1 MPRRKSFVDRRTSR
15 TYVLVQPSLG
25 DAAQVDASL
34 AASTSARRTFLRVGA
49 GDHENDRD
57 GDPFDEELHIESSE
71 TPADVPLQSTE
82 AAALEAAGAAYCRSD
97 YALGDN
103 GFPDDGYDYR
113 QHLRE
118 TGGGVF
124 VPAAGKDADGEGLAR
139 LRVADP
145 ELDAVLQTLE
155 VSDAGEDKETEDGAS
170 SPFDV
175 PEDAGECSSSE
186 DALQDD
192 FVQRAGAR
200 ERSRPTAR
208 EPDAAKADGVAP
220 SWRLLDEQ
228 FDALLRETY
237 SVDGDADGGGD
248 SSADSDDAEAP
259 WRGRAD
265 ALRDYGAVLEEFI
278 EEYGARLHLD
288 ASPRNGGA
296 TDITDVDVV
305 RPIGERRELVT
316 ATASERPL
324 SPPSDTDAAS
334 DPWTCSTSPERERWD
349 CESIVSTHSHSANLP
364 RQIACPPGHHR
375 RRPRDADGSP
385 LEPRRIAP
393 PSATDVVSQPRAR
406 GEDAETRRQ
415 RKASA
420 KEARRHRRMQ
430 KKSNRIAFRTEHAR
444 QTAHQASLGAAKV
457 AVHFRGAG

>member
-1 MPRRKSFVDRRTSR
+1 MPRRRPFVDRRMSR
-15 TYVLVQPSLG
+15 TYVLVQPSFG
-25 DAAQVDASL
+25 DAAQEDASV
-34 AASTSARRTFLRVGA
+34 AASTSTRRIFSRVGA
-49 GDHENDRD
+49 GDDENDRNR
-57 GDPFDEELHIESSE
+57 DPFAEELPIGSSE
-71 TPADVPLQSTE
+71 TPADHPLPSTE
-82 AAALEAAGAAYCRSD
+82 AAAPEPAVAAYCRSD
-97 YALGDN
+97 CELGDS

-118 TGGGVF
+118 MGGGVF

-139 LRVADP
+139 SRVADP

-155 VSDAGEDKETEDGAS
+155 VSDAEEDQETEDGAS
-170 SPFDV
+170 SPSDV
-175 PEDAGECSSSE
+175 PEDAETCSSSD
-186 DALQDD
+186 DALPDD
-192 FVQRAGAR
+192 FVQRAGTR
-200 ERSRPTAR
+200 ERSRPPAR
-208 EPDAAKADGVAP
+208 EPDAVEADGVAP

-237 SVDGDADGGGD
+237 SVDGDSG
-248 SSADSDDAEAP
+248 ADSDDPEAP

-278 EEYGARLHLD
+278 EEYGARLHLG
-288 ASPRNGGA
+288 ASPRNAGA
-296 TDITDVDVV
+296 NGIADAPEARSIGKRH
-305 RPIGERRELVT
+305 RPVT
-316 ATASERPL
+316 TTASERPL

-334 DPWTCSTSPERERWD
+334 DPWACSTSPEREQWD
-349 CESIVSTHSHSANLP
+349 CESIVSTYSHSANLP
-364 RQIACPPGHHR
+364 RQIACPPGHRR
-375 RRPRDADGSP
+375 RRPRDAHGSP
-385 LEPRRIAP
+385 LEPRRSAP
-393 PSATDVVSQPRAR
+393 PSATDVVSQLRAR

-430 KKSNRIAFRTEHAR
+430 KKANRVAFRTEHAR